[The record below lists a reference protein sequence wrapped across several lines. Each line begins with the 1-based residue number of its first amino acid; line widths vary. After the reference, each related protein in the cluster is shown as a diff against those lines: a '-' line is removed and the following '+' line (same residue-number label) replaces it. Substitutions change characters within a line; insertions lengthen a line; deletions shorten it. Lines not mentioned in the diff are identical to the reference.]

1 MFHQHN
7 SLQIN
12 DLPLEKNTLNIKQYI
27 IVVMLN
33 MKRNIQMTVQADSGK
48 IAKSVFVV
56 KGTQSNTVIKE
67 MDTIKMIIDFVN
79 HASQ

>member
-1 MFHQHN
+1 M
-7 SLQIN
+7 
-12 DLPLEKNTLNIKQYI
+12 KQYI

-33 MKRNIQMTVQADSGK
+33 MKRNIQMTVQDDSGK

-67 MDTIKMIIDFVN
+67 MDTSKMIIDFVN